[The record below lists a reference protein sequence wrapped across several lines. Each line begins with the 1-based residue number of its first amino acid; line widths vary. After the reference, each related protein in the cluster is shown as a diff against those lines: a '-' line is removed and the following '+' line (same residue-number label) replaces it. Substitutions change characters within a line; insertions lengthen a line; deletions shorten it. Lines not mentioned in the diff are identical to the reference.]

1 MLVTGLSGAGRT
13 TALHVLEDLGYYC
26 LDNLPTP
33 LLAQAVTLCADQGG
47 HPRVA
52 VGVDVRLRAFLDAC
66 DDEIDRLKHR
76 GEPVTVIFL
85 DAEDPVLVRRY
96 SESRRPHP
104 LSAEQ
109 PGADL
114 QSLIT
119 LERERLTD
127 LRVRA
132 DRVLDTSRLNAHEFR
147 RLLLEVFSNTDSTRM
162 TTRFVSFGFKHGV
175 PLDADLMFDVR
186 HLPNPHFV
194 PALKPRSGLDPEVAS
209 YVLERP
215 ETRELLG
222 DLEKLLQ
229 PLLPRYAREGKVVL
243 TVAIGC
249 TGGRHRSVA
258 VAETL
263 GARLR
268 EHIAPGSVVIAHRDI
283 DRGG

>member
-1 MLVTGLSGAGRT
+1 
-13 TALHVLEDLGYYC
+13 
-26 LDNLPTP
+26 
-33 LLAQAVTLCADQGG
+33 
-47 HPRVA
+47 
-52 VGVDVRLRAFLDAC
+52 
-66 DDEIDRLKHR
+66 
-76 GEPVTVIFL
+76 
-85 DAEDPVLVRRY
+85 
-96 SESRRPHP
+96 
-104 LSAEQ
+104 
-109 PGADL
+109 
-114 QSLIT
+114 
-119 LERERLTD
+119 
-127 LRVRA
+127 
-132 DRVLDTSRLNAHEFR
+132 
-147 RLLLEVFSNTDSTRM
+147 
-162 TTRFVSFGFKHGV
+162 V

-258 VAETL
+258 IAEAL
-263 GARLR
+263 SRKLADN
-268 EHIAPGSVVIAHRDI
+268 APGPVTVSHRDI